1 MEVFDTS
8 EKHVI
13 SKNETNVFLTGR
25 YVRRKVE
32 NFICGEDPGTE
43 ITPGCGSCRCGM
55 CPVVGHNLLVQ
66 GRARVEVDP

>member
-1 MEVFDTS
+1 M
-8 EKHVI
+8 
-13 SKNETNVFLTGR
+13 
-25 YVRRKVE
+25 RRKAE

-66 GRARVEVDP
+66 GRARVEVDT